1 MLGTASLQG
10 ENILS
15 QLISLEVF
23 LNVQKAEPLPVVW
36 CSFTTLSSTVNHRH
50 LRVTFGHRSSTFDF
64 KVTLFISIVLSLAET
79 EIARMNNCLRR
90 SLP

>member
-1 MLGTASLQG
+1 MIPLP
-10 ENILS
+10 LS
-15 QLISLEVF
+15 MPCSVRLLYK
-23 LNVQKAEPLPVVW
+23 KAEPLPVVW